1 MTKRRVRPAS
11 PPARN
16 DETKGLH
23 NLTRPVKIDFCP
35 EFRPP
40 EEKTVQGKDLLSVN
54 DLSGEKIKALIHDAI
69 DMKRDRW
76 HSVLERK
83 VLALVF
89 EKPSLR
95 TRVSFEVAMLQLGG
109 RAIYLAPAEVGL
121 GKRESVPDV
130 ANVLSR
136 MVDVIAAR
144 TFSHQTVVELAA
156 NASVPVINALD
167 DLEHPCQA
175 LADLLTIYE
184 KKGDFKDLT
193 VAYIGDGNNVANS
206 LMLACCLVGINFR
219 IASPRNYQVSPAM
232 QALAAK
238 HSDDNRCEILYTEDP
253 ATAAEGADVVYTDVW
268 TSMGQ
273 EAESETRRKDF
284 AAYQITPELL
294 ARAKEDV
301 IFMHPLPAH
310 RGEEVA
316 AAVVDGPAS
325 VVFDQ
330 AENRLHAQK
339 ALLAEMLG
347 GLDVYLR
354 RHK

>member
-1 MTKRRVRPAS
+1 M
-11 PPARN
+11 
-16 DETKGLH
+16 
-23 NLTRPVKIDFCP
+23 
-35 EFRPP
+35 
-40 EEKTVQGKDLLSVN
+40 QGKDLLSIN
-54 DLSGEKIKALIHDAI
+54 DLTGEEIKALIHDAI
-69 DMKRDRW
+69 DMKNDSW
-76 HSVLERK
+76 HSILERK

-95 TRVSFEVAMLQLGG
+95 TRVSFEVAMEQLGG
-109 RAIYLAPAEVGL
+109 HAVYLSPAEVGL

-136 MVDVIAAR
+136 FVNVIAAR
-144 TFSHQTVVELAA
+144 TFSHQTVVDLAR

-184 KKGDFKDLT
+184 KKGDFKGLRI
-193 VAYIGDGNNVANS
+193 AYIGDGNNVANS
-206 LMLACCLVGINFR
+206 LALACSLVGAEFR
-219 IASPRNYQVSPAM
+219 IAAPQGYEMGA
-232 QALAAK
+232 
-238 HSDDNRCEILYTEDP
+238 EILNRSRKLAEENGGDIITTQDP
-253 ATAAEGADVVYTDVW
+253 REAARGADVVYTDVW

-273 EAESETRRKDF
+273 ESESETRRKAF
-284 AAYQITPELL
+284 AGYQVTGEIL
-294 ARAKEDV
+294 AEAKEDV

-310 RGEEVA
+310 RGEEVS
-316 AAVVDGPAS
+316 AAVMDGPHC

-347 GLDVYLR
+347 GLDVFLR